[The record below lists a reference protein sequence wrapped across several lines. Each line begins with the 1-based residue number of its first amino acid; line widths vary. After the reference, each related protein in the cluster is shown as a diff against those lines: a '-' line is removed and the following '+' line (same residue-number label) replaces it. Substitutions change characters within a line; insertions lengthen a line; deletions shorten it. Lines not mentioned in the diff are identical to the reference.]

1 MVSKDGIGG
10 DAWIL
15 AFNEAEQK
23 LIDGANR
30 KVVLSGSSVKN
41 IGPPGNSYFFENV
54 IFINW
59 KKVLKTLR
67 ELHLDMEIINSNHL
81 CNLLL
86 SECEKHPNEEDWAP
100 EVIGDRIV
108 GILLQVKLR

>member
-1 MVSKDGIGG
+1 M
-10 DAWIL
+10 
-15 AFNEAEQK
+15 
-23 LIDGANR
+23 
-30 KVVLSGSSVKN
+30 
-41 IGPPGNSYFFENV
+41 
-54 IFINW
+54 
-59 KKVLKTLR
+59 KTLR

-108 GILLQVKLR
+108 GILLQVSTSGYTVVGGR

>member
-1 MVSKDGIGG
+1 M
-10 DAWIL
+10 
-15 AFNEAEQK
+15 
-23 LIDGANR
+23 
-30 KVVLSGSSVKN
+30 
-41 IGPPGNSYFFENV
+41 
-54 IFINW
+54 
-59 KKVLKTLR
+59 KTLR

-108 GILLQVKLR
+108 GILLQVFICGYIVVGDRCWRNPNVGHIFGRMGKMGIEMGSSRFRNYE

>member
-1 MVSKDGIGG
+1 MFVVF
-10 DAWIL
+10 IL
-15 AFNEAEQK
+15 PHAK
-23 LIDGANR
+23 
-30 KVVLSGSSVKN
+30 
-41 IGPPGNSYFFENV
+41 IGPNDYREDATHFTKMLEET
-54 IFINW
+54 ILLTR
-59 KKVLKTLR
+59 KVLKTLR

-108 GILLQVKLR
+108 GILLQVFTNTYIFVSGR

>member
-1 MVSKDGIGG
+1 M
-10 DAWIL
+10 IL
-15 AFNEAEQK
+15 
-23 LIDGANR
+23 LTRI
-30 KVVLSGSSVKN
+30 
-41 IGPPGNSYFFENV
+41 
-54 IFINW
+54 
-59 KKVLKTLR
+59 VLKTLR

-108 GILLQVKLR
+108 GILLQVFTSERMVFSGRLCLETYYDGDRFKMLVTE